1 MCNVAVISF
10 YFCNFAF
17 ETQSHKRMKKIFSFL
32 IISLCS
38 IVAFAQEQVDS
49 LITPFCISDGHFFA
63 KENFRDVM
71 PGGSTIA
78 PMRDPDGN
86 KIIGVF
92 LPDGF
97 TLDESV
103 IAKAIPAEK
112 VKYADKLLRDYN
124 GRKPS
129 VLNKYEGI
137 GVEVGKPFINFNYKD
152 TDNQIWN
159 NQTVAGKV
167 YVINVWQS
175 ECGPCRGEMPILS
188 NWKKQF
194 PNVVFL
200 SASRH
205 NTEEILPIVQ
215 RHNFTW
221 THLQEASDIVALV
234 GQQGFPLT
242 VVVDK
247 NGIVRFAKVGAS
259 EENQTEAFNTIQELS
274 K

>member
-1 MCNVAVISF
+1 MNKLLTTLIVI
-10 YFCNFAF
+10 
-17 ETQSHKRMKKIFSFL
+17 
-32 IISLCS
+32 LCS
-38 IVAFAQEQVDS
+38 IVASAQEQPDS
-49 LITPFCISDGHFFA
+49 FVTPFCISDGYFFA

-78 PMRDPDGN
+78 PMKDPDGN
-86 KIIGVF
+86 KLIGVY
-92 LPDGF
+92 LPEGF
-97 TLDESV
+97 SLDENI
-103 IAKAIPAEK
+103 IAKAIPADK
-112 VKYADKLLRDYN
+112 VKYAEKLLRDYN

-129 VLNKYEGI
+129 ILNKYEGI
-137 GVEVGKPFINFNYKD
+137 GVEVGKPFINFNYRD
-152 TDNQIWN
+152 TSNKVWN
-159 NQTVAGKV
+159 NQSVAGKV

-188 NWKKQF
+188 IWKEKY
-194 PNVVFL
+194 PEVIFL

-205 NTEEILPIVQ
+205 NTDEIIPIVE

-242 VVVDK
+242 IIVDN

-259 EENQTEAFNTIQELS
+259 EENQAEAESIIKDLI

>member
-1 MCNVAVISF
+1 
-10 YFCNFAF
+10 
-17 ETQSHKRMKKIFSFL
+17 MKKIFSSL
-32 IISLCS
+32 IIS
-38 IVAFAQEQVDS
+38 IYTIITFANEQTDS
-49 LITPFCISDGHFFA
+49 LIIPFCISDGHFFA

-78 PMRDPDGN
+78 TMKDPDGN
-86 KIIGVF
+86 KLIGVF
-92 LPDGF
+92 LPEGF
-97 TLDESV
+97 TLDESI
-103 IAKAIPAEK
+103 IALAISPES

-129 VLNKYEGI
+129 VLNKYTGI

-152 TDNQIWN
+152 TDNNIWN
-159 NQTVAGKV
+159 NRSVAGKV

-175 ECGPCRGEMPILS
+175 ECGPCRDEMPILS
-188 NWKKQF
+188 SWKEKF
-194 PNVVFL
+194 PDVVFL

-205 NTEEILPIVQ
+205 NTDEILPIAQ
-215 RHNFTW
+215 YHNFTW
-221 THLQEASDIVALV
+221 THLQEATDLVALV

-242 VVVDK
+242 VVIDK

-259 EENQTEAFNTIQELS
+259 EKNQKEAFNTIQELS